1 MSFIKDIVGGITG
14 STQADAARDS
24 AGQQVAA
31 ANQAIGTVGDA
42 AGRAQGFF
50 NPFQAIGQQGLSQAG
65 FLGDPNAQFDFL
77 QSNPLFQMG
86 LDNLNQSTNASA
98 AARGRL
104 SSGDTLQQLTNN
116 SLLAAQPLL
125 DRQRQDILAQLGI
138 GTGIAGNQAQIEQ
151 NLGSNIA
158 NLQTGIGAAQA
169 AGTVGAANARA
180 GGLAGQ
186 LGGSL
191 GGGLISAFTGGVF

>member
-1 MSFIKDIVGGITG
+1 MSIIGDIVGGLTG
-14 STQADAARDS
+14 STAADAAQQS

-42 AGRAQGFF
+42 AARAQGFF
-50 NPFQAIGQQGLSQAG
+50 NPFQVIGQQGLSQAG

-77 QSNPLFQMG
+77 QGNPLFDLG
-86 LDNLNQSTNASA
+86 LQNLNQQTQASA

-104 SSGDTLQQLTNN
+104 ASGDTLQQLTNN

-180 GGLAGQ
+180 GGLGGTIGQ
-186 LGGSL
+186 GL
-191 GGGLISAFTGGVF
+191 GGLITGGLFGL